1 MTMNAIR
8 YNPWSLMDRLHRDVD
23 QFFPAHLLAEHEDQ
37 TPREVGNWQPAVD
50 IKEEENRFLIRADVP
65 GVAAADL
72 EITMDDGAL
81 CIHGHRETTTEEE
94 REGWHRTERLSGQFY
109 RRFSLPEAADAESIE
124 ADYKDG
130 VLEISIPKQVKSLPQ
145 RIQVNAS

>member
-1 MTMNAIR
+1 MNTIR
-8 YNPWSLMDRLHRDVD
+8 YNPWSLVDRLHRDVD
-23 QFFPAHLLAEHEDQ
+23 RLFPARLLAEHADEAGDL
-37 TPREVGNWQPAVD
+37 GNWQPAVD

-81 CIHGHRETTTEEE
+81 TIHGHRETTTEEE
-94 REGWHRTERLSGQFY
+94 REGWHRTERLSGRFY

-130 VLEISIPKQVKSLPQ
+130 VLEISIPKQARSLPR
-145 RIQVNAS
+145 RIQVKAN

>member
-1 MTMNAIR
+1 MNTIR
-8 YNPWSLMDRLHRDVD
+8 YNPWSLVDRLHRDVD
-23 QFFPAHLLAEHEDQ
+23 RLFPARLLAQHDDETSEL
-37 TPREVGNWQPAVD
+37 GNWLPAVD

-65 GVAAADL
+65 GVSAKDL
-72 EITMDDGAL
+72 EITMNDGAL
-81 CIHGHRETTTEEE
+81 SIHGHRETTTEEE
-94 REGWHRTERLSGQFY
+94 RQGWHRTERLSGRFY

-130 VLEISIPKQVKSLPQ
+130 VLEISIPKQERDLPR

>member
-1 MTMNAIR
+1 MNTIR
-8 YNPWSLMDRLHRDVD
+8 YNPWSLVDRLHRDVD
-23 QFFPAHLLAEHEDQ
+23 RLFPARLLAEHEDE
-37 TPREVGNWQPAVD
+37 TSELGNWRPAVD

-65 GVAAADL
+65 GVDASNL

-81 CIHGHRETTTEEE
+81 TIHGHRETTAEEE
-94 REGWHRTERLSGQFY
+94 RQGWHRTERLSGRFY

-130 VLEISIPKQVKSLPQ
+130 VLEISIPKQARSLPR
-145 RIQVNAS
+145 RIQVNAN

>member
-1 MTMNAIR
+1 MNTIR
-8 YNPWSLMDRLHRDVD
+8 YNPWSLVDRVHRDAD
-23 QFFPAHLLAEHEDQ
+23 RFFPARLLAAHEDE
-37 TPREVGNWQPAVD
+37 TSEVGNWRPAVD

-81 CIHGHRETTTEEE
+81 SIHGRRDTTTEAE
-94 REGWHRTERLSGQFY
+94 REGWHRTERLSGRFY
-109 RRFSLPEAADAESIE
+109 RRFSLPETADAASIE

-130 VLEISIPKQVKSLPQ
+130 VLEISIPKQEKDLPR

>member
-1 MTMNAIR
+1 MNTIR
-8 YNPWSLMDRLHRDVD
+8 YNPWSLVDRLHRDAD
-23 QFFPAHLLAEHEDQ
+23 RFFPARLLAEHEEE
-37 TPREVGNWQPAVD
+37 TSELGNWQPAVD

-81 CIHGHRETTTEEE
+81 SIHGHRETTTEEE
-94 REGWHRTERLSGQFY
+94 RQGWHRTERVSGRFY

-130 VLEISIPKQVKSLPQ
+130 VLEISIPKQAKDLPR
-145 RIQVNAS
+145 RIQVKAS

>member
-1 MTMNAIR
+1 MNVIR
-8 YNPWSLMDRLHRDVD
+8 YNPWSLTDRLHRDVD
-23 QFFPAHLLAEHEDQ
+23 KLFSARFLSNPDED
-37 TPREVGNWQPAVD
+37 TSELGNWQPAVD

-72 EITMDDGAL
+72 EITMEDGAL
-81 CIHGHRETTTEEE
+81 SIHGHRETTTEEE
-94 REGWHRTERLSGQFY
+94 RQDWHRTERLSGRFY

-130 VLEISIPKQVKSLPQ
+130 VLEISIPKQAKSLPR
-145 RIQVNAS
+145 RIQVKAS

>member
-1 MTMNAIR
+1 MNTIR
-8 YNPWSLMDRLHRDVD
+8 YNPWSLVDRLHRDVD
-23 QFFPAHLLAEHEDQ
+23 RLFPARLLAEDAEEAGDL
-37 TPREVGNWQPAVD
+37 GNWQPAVD

-81 CIHGHRETTTEEE
+81 TIHGHRETTTEEE
-94 REGWHRTERLSGQFY
+94 REGWHRTERLSGRFY

-130 VLEISIPKQVKSLPQ
+130 VLEISIPKQARSLPR
-145 RIQVNAS
+145 RIQVNAN

>member
-1 MTMNAIR
+1 MNVIR
-8 YNPWSLMDRLHRDVD
+8 YNPWSLTDRLHRDVD
-23 QFFPAHLLAEHEDQ
+23 RLFSARFLSDHDDDTSEL
-37 TPREVGNWQPAVD
+37 GNWQPAVD

-81 CIHGHRETTTEEE
+81 TIHGHRETTSEED
-94 REGWHRTERLSGQFY
+94 REGWRRTERVSGRFY

-130 VLEISIPKQVKSLPQ
+130 VLEISIPKQAKTQPR
-145 RIQVNAS
+145 RIRVNAS